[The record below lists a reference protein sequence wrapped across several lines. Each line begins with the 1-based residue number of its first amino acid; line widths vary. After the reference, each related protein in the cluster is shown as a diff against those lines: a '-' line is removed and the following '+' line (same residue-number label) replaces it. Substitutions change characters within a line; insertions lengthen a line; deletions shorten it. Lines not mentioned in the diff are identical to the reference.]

1 MMYYGFDWTYILVMI
16 GALLCIFASSHVTS
30 TYNRYA
36 RTRSACGMTGA
47 QVAQEILRRNGVSD
61 VTVQHVSGNLTDH
74 YNPATKTVN
83 LSDSVYGSTSVA
95 AIGVA
100 AHECGHVMQHET
112 GYVPLS
118 IRTALVPIANFGSN
132 AGIWIVMLGFFMGL
146 SDKIVTLGILLFSLG
161 VLFQVVTLPV
171 EFNASRRALSML
183 DSYGILSS
191 DEVGKSREVLTAA
204 ALTYVASAASSVLSL
219 LRLIFLNNRRRS
231 DG

>member
-1 MMYYGFDWTYILVMI
+1 MYYGFDWTYILVMI

-36 RTRSACGMTGA
+36 RTRSACGMSGA

-61 VTVQHVSGNLTDH
+61 VTVQHVAGNLTDH

-95 AIGVA
+95 AVAVA

-118 IRTALVPIANFGSN
+118 IRTALVPIASFGSN
-132 AGIWIVMLGFFMGL
+132 AGIWIVMLGFLMGL

-231 DG
+231 D

>member
-36 RTRSACGMTGA
+36 RTRSACGMSGA

-61 VTVQHVSGNLTDH
+61 VTVQHVAGYLTDH

-95 AIGVA
+95 AVAVA

-118 IRTALVPIANFGSN
+118 IRTALVPIASFGSN
-132 AGIWIVMLGFFMGL
+132 AGIWIVMLGFLMGL

-231 DG
+231 D

>member
-61 VTVQHVSGNLTDH
+61 VTVQHVAGNLTDH
-74 YNPATKTVN
+74 YNPATQTVN

-95 AIGVA
+95 AVAVA

-132 AGIWIVMLGFFMGL
+132 AGIWIVMLGFLMGL

-171 EFNASRRALSML
+171 EFNASSRALSML

-231 DG
+231 D

>member
-36 RTRSACGMTGA
+36 RTRSACGMSGA

-61 VTVQHVSGNLTDH
+61 VTVQHVAGNLTDH

-95 AIGVA
+95 AVAVA

-112 GYVPLS
+112 GYVP
-118 IRTALVPIANFGSN
+118 GSN
-132 AGIWIVMLGFFMGL
+132 AGIWIVMLGFLMGL

-231 DG
+231 D

>member
-36 RTRSACGMTGA
+36 RTRSACGMSGA

-61 VTVQHVSGNLTDH
+61 VTVQHVAGNLTDH
-74 YNPATKTVN
+74 YNPATQTVN

-95 AIGVA
+95 AVAVA

-132 AGIWIVMLGFFMGL
+132 AGIWIVMLGFLMGL

-231 DG
+231 D

>member
-36 RTRSACGMTGA
+36 RTRSACGMSGA

-61 VTVQHVSGNLTDH
+61 VTVQHVAGNLTDH
-74 YNPATKTVN
+74 YNPATQTVN

-95 AIGVA
+95 AVAVA

-132 AGIWIVMLGFFMGL
+132 AGSWIVMLGFLMGL

-231 DG
+231 D

>member
-36 RTRSACGMTGA
+36 RTRSACGMSGA

-61 VTVQHVSGNLTDH
+61 VTVQHVAGNLTDH

-95 AIGVA
+95 AVAVA

-132 AGIWIVMLGFFMGL
+132 AGIWIVMLGFLMGL

-204 ALTYVASAASSVLSL
+204 ALTYVASAASSVLLL

-231 DG
+231 D

>member
-36 RTRSACGMTGA
+36 RTRSACGMSGA

-61 VTVQHVSGNLTDH
+61 VTVQHVAGNLTDH

-95 AIGVA
+95 AVAVA
-100 AHECGHVMQHET
+100 AHECGHVMQHEN

-132 AGIWIVMLGFFMGL
+132 AGIWIVMLGFLMGL

-191 DEVGKSREVLTAA
+191 DEVRKSREVLTAA

-231 DG
+231 D

>member
-36 RTRSACGMTGA
+36 RTRSACGMSGA

-61 VTVQHVSGNLTDH
+61 VTVRHVAGNLTDH

-95 AIGVA
+95 AVAVA
-100 AHECGHVMQHET
+100 AHECGHVMRHET

-118 IRTALVPIANFGSN
+118 IRTALVPIASFGSN
-132 AGIWIVMLGFFMGL
+132 AGIWIVMLGFLMGL

-231 DG
+231 D

>member
-61 VTVQHVSGNLTDH
+61 VTVQHVAGNLTDH

-95 AIGVA
+95 AVAVA

-118 IRTALVPIANFGSN
+118 IRTALVPIASFGSN
-132 AGIWIVMLGFFMGL
+132 AGIWIVMLGFLMGL

-231 DG
+231 D

>member
-61 VTVQHVSGNLTDH
+61 VTVQHVAGNLTDH
-74 YNPATKTVN
+74 YNPATQTVN

-95 AIGVA
+95 AVAVA

-132 AGIWIVMLGFFMGL
+132 AGIWIVMLGFLMGL

-231 DG
+231 D

>member
-61 VTVQHVSGNLTDH
+61 VTVQHVAGNLTDH

-95 AIGVA
+95 AVAVA
-100 AHECGHVMQHET
+100 AHECGHVMQHEN

-132 AGIWIVMLGFFMGL
+132 AGIWIVMLGFLMGL

-231 DG
+231 D

>member
-36 RTRSACGMTGA
+36 RTRSACGMSGA

-61 VTVQHVSGNLTDH
+61 VTVQHVAGNLTDH

-95 AIGVA
+95 AVAVA
-100 AHECGHVMQHET
+100 AHECGHVMQHEN

-132 AGIWIVMLGFFMGL
+132 AGIWIVMLGFLMGL

-191 DEVGKSREVLTAA
+191 DEVGKSRDVLTAA

-231 DG
+231 D

>member
-36 RTRSACGMTGA
+36 RTRSACGMSGA

-61 VTVQHVSGNLTDH
+61 VTVQHVAGNLTDH

-95 AIGVA
+95 AVAVA

-118 IRTALVPIANFGSN
+118 IRTALVPIASFGSN
-132 AGIWIVMLGFFMGL
+132 AGIWIVMLGFLMGL

-171 EFNASRRALSML
+171 EFNASSRALSML

-231 DG
+231 D

>member
-61 VTVQHVSGNLTDH
+61 VTVQHVAGNLTDH

-95 AIGVA
+95 AVAVA

-132 AGIWIVMLGFFMGL
+132 AGIWIVMLGFLMGL

-171 EFNASRRALSML
+171 EFNASSRALSML

-204 ALTYVASAASSVLSL
+204 ALTYVVSAASSVLSL

-231 DG
+231 D

>member
-61 VTVQHVSGNLTDH
+61 VTVQHVAGNLTDH

-95 AIGVA
+95 AVAVA

-132 AGIWIVMLGFFMGL
+132 AGIWIVMLGFLMGL

-231 DG
+231 D

>member
-36 RTRSACGMTGA
+36 RTRSACGMSGA

-61 VTVQHVSGNLTDH
+61 VTVQHVAGNLTDH

-95 AIGVA
+95 AVAVA

-118 IRTALVPIANFGSN
+118 IRTALVPIASFGSN
-132 AGIWIVMLGFFMGL
+132 AGIWIVMLGFLMGL

-231 DG
+231 D